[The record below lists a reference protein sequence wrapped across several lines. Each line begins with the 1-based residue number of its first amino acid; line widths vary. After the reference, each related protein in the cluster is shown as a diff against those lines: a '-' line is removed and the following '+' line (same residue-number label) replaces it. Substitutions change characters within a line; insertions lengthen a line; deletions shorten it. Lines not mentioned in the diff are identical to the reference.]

1 MKQEV
6 TLRQSLTLVQVVA
19 LGLAWMTPMIYFSVF
34 GIAYDASQGMITE
47 AYLLSVVAIF
57 FTAYSYSI
65 MARIFPG
72 SGSSYTY
79 VKQSLHP
86 IPGFTVGWAILL
98 DYLFSPII
106 ACLTFGIY
114 LNAQF
119 PAVPAYVWIVLLNI
133 VLAVVNIAGIKFSAS
148 LSKLFVLFQ
157 ILFIAFFCTYLI
169 RGFDG
174 FEGVMQPFSNLDVG
188 LPTILAGASIICFS
202 FLGFDTVS
210 TLAEETIDAKKT
222 IPRAIMLIILI
233 ASVLY
238 VATSYLIQI
247 TYPSLTFANLDSA
260 GFELMKLAGGA
271 TLGAIFTTVLIFAIF
286 TQGLTSV
293 TSVSRLLYV
302 LGRDSILPKRFFGAL
317 HPKYRTPVN
326 NIVLVTIVSLLALV
340 ISLDMAVKFVSFGA
354 LTSFAFVNVSVIAEC
369 YIKRKLRSPK
379 QTVQYLIFPLA
390 GASFIIW
397 LITLLDAN
405 ALMLG
410 CVWLVAGLAYYL
422 CRTKLSGA
430 FRAGSQL
437 FEGTSAIQ
445 KHEQQKSV

>member
-34 GIAYDASQGMITE
+34 GIAYDASKGMITE
-47 AYLLSVVAIF
+47 AYSLSVVAIF

-65 MARIFPG
+65 MAKIFPG

-79 VKQSLHP
+79 VKQSMHP

-133 VLAVVNIAGIKFSAS
+133 VLAIVNIAGIKFSAS
-148 LSKLFVLFQ
+148 LSKMFVLFQ
-157 ILFIAFFCTYLI
+157 IVFIAIFCIYLI
-169 RGFDG
+169 RGFNG
-174 FEGVMQPFSNLDVG
+174 FEGIVQPFSNLDVG

-210 TLAEETIDAKKT
+210 TLAEETINAKKT

-233 ASVLY
+233 ASILY
-238 VATSYLIQI
+238 VVTSYLIQVS
-247 TYPSLTFANLDSA
+247 YPAMSFANIDSA
-260 GFELMKLAGGA
+260 GFELMKMAGGA

-302 LGRDSILPKRFFGAL
+302 LGRDSILPKKFFGAI
-317 HPKYRTPVN
+317 HPKYRTPAN
-326 NIVLVTIVSLLALV
+326 NIVLVSIISLLSLT

-354 LTSFAFVNVSVIAEC
+354 LTAFAFVNLSVIAEC
-369 YIKRKLRSPK
+369 YIKRKMRSWK
-379 QTVQYLIFPLA
+379 QTIQYLIFPLA

-397 LITLLDAN
+397 LITLMDTN

-410 CVWLVAGLAYYL
+410 SIWLAAGLGYYL
-422 CRTKLSGA
+422 YRTKVSSA
-430 FRAGSQL
+430 FRTRGSL
-437 FEGTSAIQ
+437 LEGTSAAME
-445 KHEQQKSV
+445 HE

>member
-34 GIAYDASQGMITE
+34 GIAYDASKGMITE
-47 AYLLSVVAIF
+47 AYSLSVIAIF

-65 MARIFPG
+65 MAKIFPG

-79 VKQSLHP
+79 VKQSMHP

-133 VLAVVNIAGIKFSAS
+133 VLAIVNIAGIKFSAS
-148 LSKLFVLFQ
+148 LSKIFVLFQ
-157 ILFIAFFCTYLI
+157 IVFIAIFCIYLI
-169 RGFDG
+169 RGFNG
-174 FEGVMQPFSNLDVG
+174 FEEVVQPFSNLDVG

-210 TLAEETIDAKKT
+210 TLAEETINAKKT

-233 ASVLY
+233 ASILY
-238 VATSYLIQI
+238 VVTSYLIQMS
-247 TYPSLTFANLDSA
+247 YPAMSFANLDSA
-260 GFELMKLAGGA
+260 GFELMKMAGGA

-302 LGRDSILPKRFFGAL
+302 LGRDSILPKKFFGAI
-317 HPKYRTPVN
+317 HPKYRTPAN
-326 NIVLVTIVSLLALV
+326 NIVLVSIISLLSLT

-369 YIKRKLRSPK
+369 YIKRKMRSWN
-379 QTVQYLIFPLA
+379 QTIQYLIFPLA
-390 GASFIIW
+390 GATFIIW
-397 LITLLDAN
+397 LITLMDTN

-410 CVWLVAGLAYYL
+410 SIWLAAGLGYYL
-422 CRTKLSGA
+422 YRTKVSSA
-430 FRAGSQL
+430 FRTRGSL
-437 FEGTSAIQ
+437 LEGTSAAME
-445 KHEQQKSV
+445 HE

>member
-1 MKQEV
+1 MGMKQEV

-34 GIAYDASQGMITE
+34 GIAYDASKGMITE
-47 AYLLSVVAIF
+47 AYSLSVVAIF

-65 MARIFPG
+65 MAKIFPG

-79 VKQSLHP
+79 VKKSLHP

-133 VLAVVNIAGIKFSAS
+133 VLCIVNIAGIKFSAS
-148 LSKLFVLFQ
+148 LSKMFVLFQ
-157 ILFIAFFCTYLI
+157 IVFIALFCTYLI
-169 RGFDG
+169 RGFNGFDG
-174 FEGVMQPFSNLDVG
+174 VVQPFSNMGIG

-210 TLAEETIDAKKT
+210 TLAEETINAKKT

-233 ASVLY
+233 ASILY
-238 VATSYLIQI
+238 VVTSYLIQVS
-247 TYPSLTFANLDSA
+247 YPAMSFANLDSA
-260 GFELMKLAGGA
+260 GFELMKMAGGA

-302 LGRDSILPKRFFGAL
+302 LGRDSILPKNFFGAI
-317 HPKYRTPVN
+317 HPKYRTPAN
-326 NIVLVTIVSLLALV
+326 NIVLVSFISLLALV

-354 LTSFAFVNVSVIAEC
+354 LTAFAFVNVSVIAEC
-369 YIKRKLRSPK
+369 YIKQKMRSWK
-379 QTVQYLIFPLA
+379 QAIQYLIFPLT

-397 LITLLDAN
+397 LITLMDTN

-410 CVWLVAGLAYYL
+410 CIWLAAGLGYYL
-422 CRTKLSGA
+422 YRTKVSTA
-430 FRAGSQL
+430 FRTRGNL
-437 FEGTSAIQ
+437 FEGTSASME
-445 KHEQQKSV
+445 HE

>member
-34 GIAYDASQGMITE
+34 GIAYDASKGMITE
-47 AYLLSVVAIF
+47 AYSLSIVAIF
-57 FTAYSYSI
+57 FTAYSYSV
-65 MARIFPG
+65 MAKIFPG

-79 VKQSLHP
+79 VKKSMHP
-86 IPGFTVGWAILL
+86 IPGFTVGWAIML

-119 PAVPAYVWIVLLNI
+119 PAIPAYVWIIVLNV

-157 ILFIAFFCTYLI
+157 IIFIALFCGYLI
-169 RGFDG
+169 KGLS
-174 FEGVMQPFSNLDVG
+174 GVHDVVLPFSHMDAG
-188 LPTILAGASIICFS
+188 LPTLLAGASLICFS

-210 TLAEETIDAKKT
+210 TLSEETINAKKT

-233 ASVLY
+233 ASILY
-238 VATSYLIQI
+238 IATSILIQVS
-247 TYPSLTFANLDSA
+247 YPNLTFNNMDSA
-260 GFELMKLAGGA
+260 GFELMKMVGGA
-271 TLGAIFTTVLIFAIF
+271 TLGAIFTTILIFAIF

-293 TSVSRLLYV
+293 TSVSRLMYV
-302 LGRDSILPKRFFGAL
+302 LGRDSILPKKFFGAL
-317 HPKYRTPVN
+317 HPKFRTPVN
-326 NIVLVTIVSLLALV
+326 NIILVSIISLLALV

-354 LTSFAFVNVSVIAEC
+354 LTSFAFVNISVIVEC
-369 YIKRKLRSPK
+369 FIKRKQRSLK
-379 QTVQYLIFPLA
+379 QTFQYLIFPLI

-397 LITLLDAN
+397 LITLLDTQ
-405 ALMLG
+405 ALLLG
-410 CVWLVAGLAYYL
+410 CVWLIFGVTYYL
-422 CRTKLSGA
+422 IRTRKMRESRTTA
-430 FRAGSQL
+430 NANSIFQA
-437 FEGTSAIQ
+437 TTAIESEF
-445 KHEQQKSV
+445 K

>member
-34 GIAYDASQGMITE
+34 GIAYDASKGMITE
-47 AYLLSVVAIF
+47 AYSLSVVAIF

-65 MARIFPG
+65 MAKIFPG

-79 VKQSLHP
+79 VKRSMHA

-114 LNAQF
+114 LHAQF
-119 PAVPAYVWIVLLNI
+119 PAVPAYVWIILLNI

-157 ILFIAFFCTYLI
+157 IIFIALFCTYLI
-169 RGFDG
+169 RGFSG
-174 FEGVMQPFSNLDVG
+174 FEGIAQPFANLDVG

-238 VATSYLIQI
+238 VVTSYLIQI
-247 TYPSLTFANLDSA
+247 TYPHLTFVDMDSA
-260 GFELMKLAGGA
+260 GFELMKMAGGA

-302 LGRDSILPKRFFGAL
+302 LGRDSILPRRFFGAI
-317 HPKYRTPVN
+317 HPKFRTPVN
-326 NIVLVTIVSLLALV
+326 NIVLVSIVSLLALV

-354 LTSFAFVNVSVIAEC
+354 LTSFAFVNLSVVAEC
-369 YIKRKLRSPK
+369 YIKRRQRSPK
-379 QTVQYLIFPLA
+379 QTFQYLVFPLI
-390 GASFIIW
+390 GAAFIVW

-405 ALMLG
+405 ALTLG
-410 CVWLVAGLAYYL
+410 CIWLAAGLLYYL
-422 CRTKLSGA
+422 FRTKLSRT
-430 FRAGSQL
+430 FRAATNL
-437 FEGTSAIQ
+437 FDGTSAAM
-445 KHEQQKSV
+445 KNES

>member
-47 AYLLSVVAIF
+47 AYSLSVVAIF
-57 FTAYSYSI
+57 FTAYSYSV
-65 MARIFPG
+65 MAKIFPG

-79 VKQSLHP
+79 VKRSMHP

-119 PAVPAYVWIVLLNI
+119 PSVPAYVWIILLNI

-148 LSKLFVLFQ
+148 LSKFFVLFQ
-157 ILFIAFFCTYLI
+157 IIFIALFCTYLV
-169 RGFDG
+169 RGFSG
-174 FEGVMQPFSNLDVG
+174 FEGIVQPFTNMGVG

-210 TLAEETIDAKKT
+210 TLSEETINAKKT

-233 ASVLY
+233 ASILY
-238 VATSYLIQI
+238 VVTSYLIQI
-247 TYPSLTFANLDSA
+247 TYPSLVFVNLDSA
-260 GFELMKLAGGA
+260 GFELMKMAGGA

-302 LGRDSILPKRFFGAL
+302 LGRDSILPKRFFGSL

-326 NIVLVTIVSLLALV
+326 NIVLVSIISLLALV

-354 LTSFAFVNVSVIAEC
+354 LTAFAFVNLSVIAEC
-369 YIKRKLRSPK
+369 YIKRRQRSFK
-379 QTVQYLIFPLA
+379 QTFQFLIFPLI
-390 GASFIIW
+390 GASFIVW
-397 LITLLDAN
+397 LITLMDTS
-405 ALMLG
+405 ALLLG
-410 CVWLVAGLAYYL
+410 CIWLAAGLAYYL
-422 CRTKLSGA
+422 FRTKVSKALQGGA
-430 FRAGSQL
+430 NL
-437 FEGTSAIQ
+437 FEGSARAI
-445 KHEQQKSV
+445 EPE

>member
-1 MKQEV
+1 MKQEAA
-6 TLRQSLTLVQVVA
+6 LRQTLTLTQVTA

-47 AYLLSVVAIF
+47 AYLLSVIAIF
-57 FTAYSYSI
+57 FTAFSYSI

-79 VKQSLHP
+79 VKQSMHP

-119 PAVPAYVWIVLLNI
+119 PAIPAYVWIVLLNI
-133 VLAVVNIAGIKFSAS
+133 ILAIVNIAGIKFSAS

-157 ILFIAFFCTYLI
+157 ILFFAFFCTYLI
-169 RGFDG
+169 RGFEG
-174 FEGVMQPFSNLDVG
+174 FDDVVQPFTNLDVG
-188 LPTILAGASIICFS
+188 LPTILAGTSIICFS

-210 TLAEETIDAKKT
+210 TLAEETINAKKT
-222 IPRAIMLIILI
+222 IPRAIMLIILV

-238 VATSYLIQI
+238 ITTSYLIQI
-247 TYPSLTFANLDSA
+247 SYPGLTFVNLDSA
-260 GFELMKLAGGA
+260 GFELMKMAGGA
-271 TLGAIFTTVLIFAIF
+271 MLGAIFTTVLIFAIF

-302 LGRDSILPKRFFGAL
+302 LGRDSILPKTFFGAI
-317 HPKYRTPVN
+317 HPKFRTPVN
-326 NIVLVTIVSLLALV
+326 NIVLVSIISLLALV

-354 LTSFAFVNVSVIAEC
+354 LTSFAFVNLSVIAEC
-369 YIKRKLRSPK
+369 YIKRGQRSWK
-379 QTVQYLIFPLA
+379 QTIQYLIFPLM
-390 GASFIIW
+390 GASFIFW
-397 LITLLDAN
+397 LITLMDAD
-405 ALMLG
+405 ALLLG
-410 CVWLVAGLAYYL
+410 STWLAAGLGYYVF
-422 CRTKLSGA
+422 RTKLSTA
-430 FRAGSQL
+430 LRERRTNL
-437 FEGTSAIQ
+437 FETPAAVQ
-445 KHEQQKSV
+445 KHE

>member
-34 GIAYDASQGMITE
+34 GIAYDASRGMITE
-47 AYLLSVVAIF
+47 AYTLSVVAIF
-57 FTAYSYSI
+57 FTAYSYST

-79 VKQSLHP
+79 VKQSMHP

-119 PAVPAYVWIVLLNI
+119 PAVPAYIWIILLNI
-133 VLAVVNIAGIKFSAS
+133 VLAIVNIAGIKFSAS
-148 LSKLFVLFQ
+148 LSKLFVLLQ
-157 ILFIAFFCTYLI
+157 ILFIVLFCTYLI
-169 RGFDG
+169 KGFSG
-174 FEGVMQPFSNLDVG
+174 FESVVLPFSNLDAG
-188 LPTILAGASIICFS
+188 LSTILAGASIICFS

-210 TLAEETIDAKKT
+210 TLAEETIHAKKT

-238 VATSYLIQI
+238 VVTSFLIQI
-247 TYPSLTFANLDSA
+247 TYPTLSFDHLDSA
-260 GFELMKLAGGA
+260 GFELMKLTGGA
-271 TLGAIFTTVLIFAIF
+271 LLGAIFTTILIFAIF

-302 LGRDSILPKRFFGAL
+302 LGRDSILPKRFFGVI

-326 NIVLVTIVSLLALV
+326 NILLVSITSLLALV

-354 LTSFAFVNVSVIAEC
+354 LTAFAFVNLSVVVEC
-369 YIKRKLRSPK
+369 YIKRRMRSLK
-379 QTVQYLIFPLA
+379 QTFQYLLFPLT

-397 LITLLDAN
+397 LITLMDAN
-405 ALMLG
+405 ALLLG
-410 CVWLVAGLAYYL
+410 CIWLAGGLTYYL
-422 CRTKLSGA
+422 YRTKLSRT
-430 FRAGSQL
+430 FRNASQL
-437 FEGTSAIQ
+437 FEGMPVTIE
-445 KHEQQKSV
+445 KD

>member
-34 GIAYDASQGMITE
+34 GIAYDASKGMITE
-47 AYLLSVVAIF
+47 AYSLSVVAIF

-65 MARIFPG
+65 MAKVFPG

-79 VKQSLHP
+79 VKKSMHP

-114 LNAQF
+114 LHAQF
-119 PAVPAYVWIVLLNI
+119 PAVPAFVWIILLNI
-133 VLAVVNIAGIKFSAS
+133 VLAVVNIAGIQFSAS
-148 LSKLFVLFQ
+148 LSKLFVFFQ
-157 ILFIAFFCTYLI
+157 IIFIALFCAYLI
-169 RGFDG
+169 KGFHG
-174 FEGVMQPFSNLDVG
+174 FEGVAQPFANLDVG

-210 TLAEETIDAKKT
+210 TLAEETIQPKKT

-238 VATSYLIQI
+238 VVTSYLIQVSF
-247 TYPSLTFANLDSA
+247 PHLTFVNLDSA
-260 GFELMKLAGGA
+260 GFELMKMAGGA

-302 LGRDSILPKRFFGAL
+302 LGRDSILPRGFFGKI

-326 NIVLVTIVSLLALV
+326 NIVLVTVVSLLALV

-354 LTSFAFVNVSVIAEC
+354 LTSFAFVNLSVIAEC
-369 YIKRKLRSPK
+369 YIKRRQRSLK
-379 QTVQYLIFPLA
+379 QTFQYLIFPLA
-390 GASFIIW
+390 GASFIVW

-405 ALMLG
+405 ALTLG
-410 CVWLVAGLAYYL
+410 CIWLAAGLAYYL
-422 CRTKLSGA
+422 FRTRKSRSFSA
-430 FRAGSQL
+430 SANL
-437 FEGTSAIQ
+437 FEGAPAAI
-445 KHEQQKSV
+445 KGE

>member
-34 GIAYDASQGMITE
+34 GIAYDASKGMITE
-47 AYLLSVVAIF
+47 AYSLSIVAIF

-65 MARIFPG
+65 MAKIFPG

-79 VKQSLHP
+79 VKKSMHP

-114 LNAQF
+114 LHAQF
-119 PAVPAYVWIVLLNI
+119 PAIPSYVWIILLNI
-133 VLAVVNIAGIKFSAS
+133 ILAVVNIAGIKFSAS

-157 ILFIAFFCTYLI
+157 IIFIALFCGYLFK
-169 RGFDG
+169 GLS
-174 FEGVMQPFSNLDVG
+174 GVDNMVVPFTHMDAS
-188 LPTILAGASIICFS
+188 LPTLLAGASLICFS

-210 TLAEETIDAKKT
+210 TLSEETINAKKT

-233 ASVLY
+233 ASILY
-238 VATSYLIQI
+238 ITTSVLIQMRF
-247 TYPSLTFANLDSA
+247 PHLAFDNLDSA

-293 TSVSRLLYV
+293 TSVSRLMYV
-302 LGRDSILPKRFFGAL
+302 LGRDSILPKKFFGAL
-317 HPKYRTPVN
+317 HPKFRTPVN
-326 NIVLVTIVSLLALV
+326 NIVLVTIISLLALV

-354 LTSFAFVNVSVIAEC
+354 LTSFAFVNLSVIIEC
-369 YIKRKLRSPK
+369 YIKRKQRSFK
-379 QTVQYLIFPLA
+379 QTFQYLVFPLI
-390 GASFIIW
+390 GASFIVW
-397 LITLLDAN
+397 LITLLDVQ
-405 ALMLG
+405 ALTLG
-410 CVWLVAGLAYYL
+410 CVWLVVGVAYYL
-422 CRTKLSGA
+422 YRT
-430 FRAGSQL
+430 R
-437 FEGTSAIQ
+437 TSREARESTTNSIFPATAAMETEF
-445 KHEQQKSV
+445 K